1 LTILCIIQY
10 NVCMMNAKH
19 DHELEKL
26 KQEMRRGVIVL
37 AAMSQLIQE
46 QYGYSLIKTLNEKG
60 FEIGQDTL
68 YPLLRRLE
76 EQNLLES
83 EWRVED
89 PRPRRYY
96 RLNDNGK
103 EMLQKLSED
112 WRSQVDI
119 IRRLLNETE

>member
-1 LTILCIIQY
+1 
-10 NVCMMNAKH
+10 MNNKQNL
-19 DHELEKL
+19 ELEKL
-26 KQEMRRGVIVL
+26 KQEMRRGTIVL
-37 AAMSQLIQE
+37 ATMSQLTRE
-46 QYGYSLIKTLNEKG
+46 QYGYSLIKSLNEQG

-76 EQNLLES
+76 EQQLLDS

-103 EMLQKLSED
+103 EVLRQLSED
-112 WRSQVDI
+112 WRLQTEV
-119 IRRLLNETE
+119 IRRLLNEAE